1 MLSVNFGILM
11 GFILSSNLDYHLIPF
26 IVTCLP
32 IIYLI
37 GCFFLPET
45 PHHLLRRGKFED
57 AEKSFIFYNN
67 CKVNEKQQY
76 EHNFNNLKSNIKN
89 TDQQDSLSYHDF
101 GKYLKN
107 YLCVNISLLI
117 SVCKLVKKK

>member
-1 MLSVNFGILM
+1 MVNFGILM